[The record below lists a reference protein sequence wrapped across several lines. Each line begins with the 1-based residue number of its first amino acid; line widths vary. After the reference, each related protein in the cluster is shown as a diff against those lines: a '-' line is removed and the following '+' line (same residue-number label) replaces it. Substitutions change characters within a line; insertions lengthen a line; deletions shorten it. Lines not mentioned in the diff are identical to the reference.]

1 MFGRPGHFKNGK
13 SQIWAKFKKIIG
25 PMMALTIGTNNGRK
39 ICPWWAPGLGNH
51 FGSKFTWILKKFN
64 FCCRYQP
71 NILKRAWD
79 VAFGLNFHVEKS
91 FFEKFLFVYIFW
103 FFIDFWHFMHFW
115 YAWSENMPFFQLRM
129 MYHGQTNK
137 TRQ

>member
-25 PMMALTIGTNNGRK
+25 PMIVLTIGTKNGRK

-91 FFEKFLFVYIFW
+91 FLKNSRLFTFSDFFWIFS
-103 FFIDFWHFMHFW
+103 IL
-115 YAWSENMPFFQLRM
+115 SILTIPEVKICPFFNPEWYIMLKWRD
-129 MYHGQTNK
+129 
-137 TRQ
+137 